1 MSVSRRISIA
11 TFGYRGNET
20 RYVEDK
26 LKVELGVEALD
37 AVLEIPYLDAT
48 INTSPYELNVI
59 ISDVGVGA
67 DMTVEGA
74 I

>member
-37 AVLEIPYLDAT
+37 AVIEIPYLDAT
-48 INTSPYELNVI
+48 INTSPYELNVT

-67 DMTVEGA
+67 DITVEGA

>member
-1 MSVSRRISIA
+1 
-11 TFGYRGNET
+11 
-20 RYVEDK
+20 
-26 LKVELGVEALD
+26 LD

-67 DMTVEGA
+67 DITVEGA